1 MYRLLIA
8 EDDSTIRR
16 GLVKVIQEMGLPI
29 EHIQE
34 ADNGQSALA
43 LCESFRPQIIV
54 TDVRMPLIDG
64 LELIGTIRLEQ
75 PDLSF
80 VIISGYN
87 DFEYARKAIQ
97 YGVKEYLLKPIEKE
111 ELKSALDRIIRQLDA
126 QEDANRKRIMETK
139 YYAEQIEQYQKN
151 LMWDVMLEQNN
162 SAELARKSELLK
174 SFIPNGPLL
183 LAAGYGGGNQAKAL
197 SDILGTALP
206 EWRILVCNSTA
217 YRYQFAL
224 LCRDTNSPVNK
235 DTIERF
241 CERITAVKYCD
252 WPEYTVALAI
262 STEIYQISAT
272 CDICRSLLDTRL
284 VSPASGKVLTEKEQ
298 CRTAPSKESSI
309 LTLPIRNAMDIK
321 DYTKVERIIKDF
333 FTDLLSTPGCT
344 PDTLIRH
351 AKIIELSVLAYT
363 AEQYRY
369 YEKQLNQMQN
379 IEFLLSASQTA
390 KDFVDAIISR
400 ITTVAKNARPHD
412 TISPV
417 EQVIQYVERHYAK
430 DITVVYAANLA
441 NMNTNYFS
449 TLFKKKTGLSF
460 VAYLQHVRIQRAKE
474 LLEDPSLKIY
484 EIAERI
490 GIQNEKYFM
499 KVFKNAVGKT
509 PSEYKQ
515 DNEKYSSP

>member
-16 GLVKVIQEMGLPI
+16 GLVKIIGEMGLPV

-54 TDVRMPLIDG
+54 TDIRMPLIDG
-64 LELIGTIRLEQ
+64 LELIGTIQQEQ

-111 ELKSALDRIIRQLDA
+111 DLKSALDRIISQLDA
-126 QEDANRKRIMETK
+126 QEEANRKRILETK

-151 LMWDVMLEQNN
+151 LIWDVMLEQNN
-162 SAELARKSELLK
+162 SAELARKSEMLK
-174 SFIPNGPLL
+174 SFIPDGPLL
-183 LAAGYGGGNQAKAL
+183 LAAGYGAENQAKDL
-197 SDILGTALP
+197 SAILGTALP

-224 LCRDTNSPVNK
+224 LCRDTNSSVNK

-241 CERITAVKYCD
+241 GEKIAAVKYHN
-252 WPEYTVALAI
+252 WPEYTIALSL
-262 STEIYQISAT
+262 STEIYQISTT
-272 CDICRSLLDTRL
+272 CDICRSLLDSRL
-284 VSPASGKVLTEKEQ
+284 VSPTSGKVLTENWEHQISFTKE
-298 CRTAPSKESSI
+298 ASI
-309 LTLPIRNAMDIK
+309 LTHPIRLAMDIK
-321 DYTKVERIIKDF
+321 DYTKVEQIIKDF
-333 FTDLLSTPGCT
+333 FTSLLSTPNCT
-344 PDTLIRH
+344 PDALIRH

-369 YEKQLNQMQN
+369 YEKQLNQMQT

-390 KDFVDAIISR
+390 KDFVDAIVSR

-412 TISPV
+412 TISSV

-449 TLFKKKTGLSF
+449 KYAIGYSDKTFSDVSDNKWYSAAIGAL
-460 VAYLQHVRIQRAKE
+460 AAKG
-474 LLEDPSLKIY
+474 
-484 EIAERI
+484 IAE
-490 GIQNEKYFM
+490 G
-499 KVFKNAVGKT
+499 T
-509 PSEYKQ
+509 S
-515 DNEKYSSP
+515 